1 MAVYYPGDSVT
12 ARDVDGVGVEVSFT
26 LADSFDG
33 MLIDRVETVDSAPT
47 GFTVHFDEAA
57 LNTWR
62 RLGID
67 VASTVA
73 AAADELTDNAS

>member
-12 ARDVDGVGVEVSFT
+12 ARDVDGVEVSFT

-33 MLIDRVETVDSAPT
+33 VLIDRVETVDSAPT

-67 VASTVA
+67 VASTVE
-73 AAADELTDNAS
+73 AAADELTDNTG

>member
-1 MAVYYPGDSVT
+1 MYYPGDSVT
-12 ARDVDGVGVEVSFT
+12 ARDVDGVEVSFT

-33 MLIDRVETVDSAPT
+33 VLIDRVETVDSAPT
-47 GFTVHFDEAA
+47 GFTLHFDEAA

-67 VASTVA
+67 VASTVE
-73 AAADELTDNAS
+73 AAADELTDNTG